1 MSGSPVVDIIL
12 VIIAIGAM
20 VSGYRQGGFSAVLS
34 LIGVLVGGYVGVT
47 SMPWVLDQVDN
58 LAEQPSD
65 GMRFLAALA
74 TITLGVV
81 IGYALGTALG
91 ARLRDQIRTKSIFK
105 VESVVGAGVQV
116 ITTLTVIWLVL
127 VPLVAGDTSDFGKSV
142 RGSRVL
148 SAVENSAPDFVK
160 NLPTQVSTLI
170 NANGFPV
177 ITDPFDSVPQRE
189 VEAPD
194 SGLAA
199 SPEVKGARSS
209 IVRVVGQAEQCRRL
223 LQGSGFA
230 VAPDT
235 VMTNAHV
242 VAGTDMV
249 QLDTVDGMVDAYV
262 TYYNPQQDIALLKV
276 EGYNF
281 NALRWDETDGEQG
294 ESAIVLGFPQ
304 GGPFK
309 ASPARIRDRFLVSG
323 PNIYADNRVEREAYS
338 LRGTVVQG
346 NSGGPLIDEQGQ
358 VLGLIFGADVNQE
371 ETGYALTRAEVMSHV
386 GDLNKWTQPVE
397 TGACVLD

>member
-1 MSGSPVVDIIL
+1 MSGSLLVDIIL

-20 VSGYRQGGFSAVLS
+20 FSGYRQGGFSAVLS
-34 LIGVLVGGYVGVT
+34 LIGVLVGGYLGVT
-47 SMPWVLDQVDN
+47 SIPWVLDQVDN
-58 LAEQPSD
+58 FSEGPNEGL
-65 GMRFLAALA
+65 RFVMALM

-81 IGYALGTALG
+81 LGYALGTILG
-91 ARLRDQIRTKSIFK
+91 ARLRDQIKTKPVLKAESI
-105 VESVVGAGVQV
+105 VGAGVQV
-116 ITTLTVIWLVL
+116 VTTLTVIWLVL
-127 VPLVAGDTSDFGKSV
+127 VPLVSGDSSDFGKSV
-142 RGSRVL
+142 RGSAVL
-148 SAVENSAPDFVK
+148 SAVGDAAPEFVK
-160 NLPTQVSTLI
+160 NLPTQASALI

-177 ITDPFDSVPQRE
+177 ITDPFDTVPQRE
-189 VEAPD
+189 VEEPD

-199 SPEVKGARSS
+199 SPEVKQARPS

-230 VAPDT
+230 LGPDI

-242 VAGTDMV
+242 VAGTDQV
-249 QLDTVDGMVDAYV
+249 KLDTVDGMVDGYV
-262 TYYNPQQDIALLKV
+262 TYYNPQQDIALIKV
-276 EGYNF
+276 EGHTF
-281 NALRWDETDGEQG
+281 NPLQWDSTGGEQG

-309 ASPARIRDRFLVSG
+309 ASPARIRDRFTVSG

-358 VLGLIFGADVNQE
+358 VLGLVFGADVNQE
-371 ETGYALTRAEVMSHV
+371 ETGYALTRDEVMGHV
-386 GDLNKWTQPVE
+386 GDINKWQQPVG